1 MAGIPQKPI
10 ITGYKS
16 SLREKE
22 TTTLNCQSSGSKP
35 AAQLTW
41 RKGDQELHGEYLLSQ
56 GCRKWWYWEGGW
68 EINVHIRHGIEEE
81 NELHILYI
89 HSYVLSPTFSMWAH
103 IHFTIF

>member
-41 RKGDQELHGEYLLSQ
+41 RKGDQELHGKVPLLWGS
-56 GCRKWWYWEGGW
+56 GGGGGVG
-68 EINVHIRHGIEEE
+68 EERGVH
-81 NELHILYI
+81 
-89 HSYVLSPTFSMWAH
+89 VCVCAH
-103 IHFTIF
+103 